1 MRLLIG
7 GNNTECKTTME
18 QAEDLPQDFAD
29 QINVFI
35 LVSSFTFHAC
45 QFFLKETNLFLG
57 LALVYN

>member
-7 GNNTECKTTME
+7 GNKLLNVKQQWSRQKT
-18 QAEDLPQDFAD
+18 QDSAG

-35 LVSSFTFHAC
+35 SVSSFTFHAC

-57 LALVYN
+57 LTLVYN